1 MTTPLFTVFFF
12 LFFFFCFCFFA
23 SYHGPF
29 QTKKMPNLATSSQQ
43 MHIEVSAL
51 IPTRYFC
58 CCSNPFSLVSGIYW
72 RHQEQS
78 WELRLPRPRP
88 LHPPPP
94 ASIGLMT
101 DQISIAFIQTQL
113 LWERWLPVSSTTDT
127 KLDRRWVNGMSG
139 RYYEATNNDNMYNF
153 PNEAA
158 RRSPVT
164 SPNSRRKVKREG
176 FHESCSSPSL
186 ARETLKRNA
195 EEGNKRE
202 VRSTHFSGF
211 CFKK

>member
-1 MTTPLFTVFFF
+1 MTTPPFTVFLLL
-12 LFFFFCFCFFA
+12 LFFCIIPW
-23 SYHGPF
+23 SPPN
-29 QTKKMPNLATSSQQ
+29 TKKNPNLATSSQQ
-43 MHIEVSAL
+43 MHIEVSAS

-58 CCSNPFSLVSGIYW
+58 CCCSNPFSLGVVFTVDTKSKAEN
-72 RHQEQS
+72 RKLQ
-78 WELRLPRPRP
+78 LPRPRP
-88 LHPPPP
+88 LHPPPQ

-113 LWERWLPVSSTTDT
+113 LWARWLPVSTTTDT
-127 KLDRRWVNGMSG
+127 KLDRLWVNGMSG

-164 SPNSRRKVKREG
+164 SRNSRRKVKREG
-176 FHESCSSPSL
+176 FHESCPSPSL

-202 VRSTHFSGF
+202 VRFTHFSWF
-211 CFKK
+211 CFNK